1 LSFLGAGA
9 MGEVYLAEDPQIDR
23 RLAIKTV
30 RLVGRPQEIEDRK
43 KRLLR
48 EARAAG
54 RLLHPNVV
62 TLFDAGEADGLLYLA
77 FEYVEGIDLAARLQK
92 GHGGERMSLREGLRA
107 VRQAAEALDY
117 AHNQGIVHRDIK
129 PSNILLD

>member
-1 LSFLGAGA
+1 MNALDGGHLVGRYRILRFLGAGA

-23 RLAIKTV
+23 KLAIKTV

-43 KRLLR
+43 RRLLR

-62 TLFDAGEADGLLYLA
+62 TLFDAGEAEGLLFLA
-77 FEYVEGIDLAARLQK
+77 FEFVEGTDLAARLDPEQQ
-92 GHGGERMSLREGLRA
+92 RLSLRQVLR
-107 VRQAAEALDY
+107 
-117 AHNQGIVHRDIK
+117 I
-129 PSNILLD
+129 